1 MAQEFF
7 DYQERDIDKLPDWSK
22 VTGDISDELV
32 KIQRER
38 QDKRDEQDRKTQES
52 LTKLEDIDMGES
64 QTMNELKLKAVE
76 DSKRYLLEQ
85 EKLMK
90 QNKLDPNQRLIALQT
105 QMDDWKAF
113 SNVTN
118 EWDKNYSEYLTRM
131 EDGTSAGMEQAMA
144 EWNEEFGNIANK
156 AVKTNGKNGRLYLTT
171 TDGSGE
177 PLSINALNN
186 RLKDRV
192 NKYDING
199 EVQNQVQKLGQVV
212 KVINKDGILS
222 MDDVRENPVYEEAKE
237 KMIEALLGSDR
248 DTSSILS
255 DYVGG
260 YSFTRDKSMQGKEDE
275 NGNEMILLTA
285 DKNGTYQPEFTKPQ
299 KEKAEEYVEL
309 QLEMQLGSKETPKP
323 PKVSSGRTTPEWK
336 YKAKAREKK
345 IAELFQT
352 AVDLASGDE
361 AARTDAINRVKQY
374 TDITNVVKDGDQWII
389 EFGDKESDVIQ
400 STGDTEMDARS
411 LFKYTVGG
419 SYRDEYGATSPKTAY
434 DLWKGLDRSAGEIAS
449 DFGEY
454 ERIGRKTAYDIKT
467 EDGSTV
473 GDSIIEIFEGDSP
486 DNIKLASLQGVINTM
501 ELPKDIAPT
510 KIIKK
515 LEQLKTLRAVNPI
528 KLIDLFNTEVNE
540 LIENYNNSLDQQ
552 DGGGQ
557 TATEDGGGQTAT
569 EDGGG
574 QTATEDGGGQ
584 TATEDGGGGMGQY

>member
-1 MAQEFF
+1 M
-7 DYQERDIDKLPDWSK
+7 
-22 VTGDISDELV
+22 
-32 KIQRER
+32 KI
-38 QDKRDEQDRKTQES
+38 
-52 LTKLEDIDMGES
+52 L
-64 QTMNELKLKAVE
+64 
-76 DSKRYLLEQ
+76 KRYLLEQ

-309 QLEMQLGSKETPKP
+309 QLEMQLGSRKLRNHQRL
-323 PKVSSGRTTPEWK
+323 VVV
-336 YKAKAREKK
+336 
-345 IAELFQT
+345 ELH
-352 AVDLASGDE
+352 L
-361 AARTDAINRVKQY
+361 N
-374 TDITNVVKDGDQWII
+374 
-389 EFGDKESDVIQ
+389 
-400 STGDTEMDARS
+400 
-411 LFKYTVGG
+411 
-419 SYRDEYGATSPKTAY
+419 
-434 DLWKGLDRSAGEIAS
+434 
-449 DFGEY
+449 
-454 ERIGRKTAYDIKT
+454 
-467 EDGSTV
+467 GST
-473 GDSIIEIFEGDSP
+473 
-486 DNIKLASLQGVINTM
+486 KQ
-501 ELPKDIAPT
+501 
-510 KIIKK
+510 K
-515 LEQLKTLRAVNPI
+515 LERKR
-528 KLIDLFNTEVNE
+528 
-540 LIENYNNSLDQQ
+540 
-552 DGGGQ
+552 
-557 TATEDGGGQTAT
+557 
-569 EDGGG
+569 
-574 QTATEDGGGQ
+574 
-584 TATEDGGGGMGQY
+584 

>member
-22 VTGDISDELV
+22 VTGDISDKLV
-32 KIQRER
+32 RIQKER
-38 QDKRDEQDRKTQES
+38 QAKRDEQDRKTQES
-52 LTKLEDIDMGES
+52 LTALEDIDMGES

-85 EKLMK
+85 DKLMK
-90 QNKLDPNQRLIALQT
+90 QNKLDPTQRLITLQT

-156 AVKTNGKNGRLYLTT
+156 AVKTNNENGRLYLTT

-192 NKYDING
+192 NKYDVNG

-212 KVINKDGILS
+212 KIINKDGILS

-285 DKNGTYQPEFTKPQ
+285 DKNGTYQPEFTPEQ
-299 KEKAEEYVEL
+299 KEKAEKYVDL
-309 QLEMQLGSKETPKP
+309 QLEMQLGFKETPKP
-323 PKVSSGRTTPEWK
+323 EKVKSTRNPNQWEVERSDKKKRIADEFNTAIDVAEGNEQVISRVYRNTNVKSILKQGDIWTIQFDNNQTIDLQSSGNTIEDAKMLFDYTTGPATLNDLGPSASEVAYKEWDRYGDKQVGKLAVDFGSLADYGIESIYDVNMKDGSNIYESISETLNSKSSLPSKVSDLNYIFSQMQLPSGVVRPEVTFKYDNGNVSYSINGEPKVFVKDPSGSDVLE
-336 YKAKAREKK
+336 AVN
-345 IAELFQT
+345 T
-352 AVDLASGDE
+352 AIEESLNASK
-361 AARTDAINRVKQY
+361 TDA
-374 TDITNVVKDGDQWII
+374 
-389 EFGDKESDVIQ
+389 FG
-400 STGDTEMDARS
+400 
-411 LFKYTVGG
+411 
-419 SYRDEYGATSPKTAY
+419 
-434 DLWKGLDRSAGEIAS
+434 
-449 DFGEY
+449 
-454 ERIGRKTAYDIKT
+454 
-467 EDGSTV
+467 
-473 GDSIIEIFEGDSP
+473 
-486 DNIKLASLQGVINTM
+486 
-501 ELPKDIAPT
+501 
-510 KIIKK
+510 
-515 LEQLKTLRAVNPI
+515 NPI
-528 KLIDLFNTEVNE
+528 
-540 LIENYNNSLDQQ
+540 
-552 DGGGQ
+552 
-557 TATEDGGGQTAT
+557 
-569 EDGGG
+569 
-574 QTATEDGGGQ
+574 
-584 TATEDGGGGMGQY
+584 

>member
-22 VTGDISDELV
+22 VTGDISDKLV
-32 KIQRER
+32 RIQKER
-38 QDKRDEQDRKTQES
+38 QAKRDEQDRKTQES
-52 LTKLEDIDMGES
+52 LTALEDIDMGES

-131 EDGTSAGMEQAMA
+131 EDGTSAGMEQSMA

-156 AVKTNGKNGRLYLTT
+156 AVKTNNENGRLYLTT

-192 NKYDING
+192 NKYDVNG

-212 KVINKDGILS
+212 KIINKDGILS
-222 MDDVRENPVYEEAKE
+222 MDDVRKNPAYEEAKE
-237 KMIEALLGSDR
+237 KMIQALLGSDR

-285 DKNGTYQPEFTKPQ
+285 DKNGTYQPEFTPDQ
-299 KEKAEEYVEL
+299 KEKAEKYVDL
-309 QLEMQLGSKETPKP
+309 QLEMQLGFKETPKA
-323 PKVSSGRTTPEWK
+323 PEVK
-336 YKAKAREKK
+336 QTYRPTADDRQRYDKRKK
-345 IAELFQT
+345 EAELFQT
-352 AVDLASGDE
+352 AIDLVGDDVQ
-361 AARTDAINRVKQY
+361 ARQTAINNVIGY
-374 TDITNVVKDGDQWII
+374 TDVTNIVKDGNSWII
-389 EFGDKESDVIQ
+389 EMGDKDPEVVQ
-400 STGDTEMDARS
+400 STGDPEMDAMSIFR
-411 LFKYTVGG
+411 YTVGE
-419 SYRDEYGATSPKTAY
+419 SFKQQYGATSPKTAY
-434 DLWKGLDRSAGEIAS
+434 DVWKGLGRTDSGLAS
-449 DFGEY
+449 EFGEK
-454 ERIGRKTAYDIKT
+454 ERIGRRTAYDIET
-467 EDGSTV
+467 SDGSTV
-473 GDSIIEIFEGDSP
+473 GKSIIEIFEGDSP
-486 DNIKLASLQGVINTM
+486 DSVKLAMFRDVINTM
-501 ELPKDIAPT
+501 KLPKGMPVPEETIT
-510 KIIKK
+510 E
-515 LEQLKTLRAVNPI
+515 LEKLKTFRAVNPI
-528 KLIDLFNTEVNE
+528 DLINKFNEEINK
-540 LIENYNNSLDQQ
+540 LIENYNNSLDQEG
-552 DGGGQ
+552 GGGQ
-557 TATEDGGGQTAT
+557 QSNSENKTGGTSR
-569 EDGGG
+569 
-574 QTATEDGGGQ
+574 
-584 TATEDGGGGMGQY
+584 

>member
-22 VTGDISDELV
+22 VTGDISDKLV
-32 KIQRER
+32 RIQKER
-38 QDKRDEQDRKTQES
+38 QAKRDEQDRKTQES
-52 LTKLEDIDMGES
+52 LTALEDIDMGES

-85 EKLMK
+85 DKLMK
-90 QNKLDPNQRLIALQT
+90 QNKLDPTQRLITLQT

-156 AVKTNGKNGRLYLTT
+156 AVKTNNENGRLYLTT

-222 MDDVRENPVYEEAKE
+222 MDDVRKNPASEEAKK
-237 KMIEALLGSDR
+237 KMVEALLGSDR
-248 DTSSILS
+248 DTSSIVS

-285 DKNGTYQPEFTKPQ
+285 DKNGTYQPEFTPDQ
-299 KEKAEEYVEL
+299 KDKAEKYVEL
-309 QLEMQLGSKETPKP
+309 QLEMQLGSKETPKA
-323 PKVSSGRTTPEWK
+323 PEVK
-336 YKAKAREKK
+336 QTYRPTADDRQRYDKRKK
-345 IAELFQT
+345 EAELFQT
-352 AVDLASGDE
+352 AIDLVGDDVQ
-361 AARTDAINRVKQY
+361 ARQTAINNVIGY
-374 TDITNVVKDGDQWII
+374 TDVTNIVKDGNSWII
-389 EFGDKESDVIQ
+389 EFGDKDPEVVQ
-400 STGDTEMDARS
+400 STGDPEMDAMS
-411 LFKYTVGG
+411 LFRYTVGE
-419 SYRDEYGATSPKTAY
+419 SFKQQYGATSPKTAR
-434 DLWKGLDRSAGEIAS
+434 DVWKGLGRTDSGLAS
-449 DFGEY
+449 EFGEK
-454 ERIGRKTAYDIKT
+454 ERIGRRTAYDIET
-467 EDGSTV
+467 SDGSTV
-473 GDSIIEIFEGDSP
+473 GKSIIEIFEGDSP
-486 DNIKLASLQGVINTM
+486 DSVKLAMFRDVINTM
-501 ELPKDIAPT
+501 KLPKGMPVPEDTIT
-510 KIIKK
+510 E
-515 LEQLKTLRAVNPI
+515 LEKLKTFRAVNPEVFKI
-528 KLIDLFNTEVNE
+528 HKLILK
-540 LIENYNNSLDQQ
+540 II
-552 DGGGQ
+552 
-557 TATEDGGGQTAT
+557 
-569 EDGGG
+569 
-574 QTATEDGGGQ
+574 
-584 TATEDGGGGMGQY
+584 

>member
-1 MAQEFF
+1 MFTVTIHSTLTVNIKIWHKNFF

-22 VTGDISDELV
+22 VTGDISDKLV
-32 KIQRER
+32 RRQKER
-38 QDKRDEQDRKTQES
+38 QAKRDEQDRKTQES
-52 LTKLEDIDMGES
+52 LTALEDIDMGES

-131 EDGTSAGMEQAMA
+131 EEDASAGMEQAMA

-192 NKYDING
+192 NKYDVNG

-212 KVINKDGILS
+212 KIINKDGILS

-285 DKNGTYQPEFTKPQ
+285 DKNGTYQPEFTKTQ
-299 KEKAEEYVEL
+299 KDKAEEYVDL
-309 QLEMQLGSKETPKP
+309 QLEMQLGFKETPKA
-323 PKVSSGRTTPEWK
+323 PEVK
-336 YKAKAREKK
+336 QTYRPTADDRQRYDKRKK
-345 IAELFQT
+345 EAELFQT
-352 AVDLASGDE
+352 AIDLVGDDVQ
-361 AARTDAINRVKQY
+361 ARQTALNNVIGY
-374 TDITNVVKDGDQWII
+374 TDVTNIVKDGNSWII
-389 EFGDKESDVIQ
+389 EMGDKDPEVVQ
-400 STGDTEMDARS
+400 STGDPEMDAMSIFR
-411 LFKYTVGG
+411 YTVGE
-419 SYRDEYGATSPKTAY
+419 SFKQQYGATSPKTAR
-434 DLWKGLDRSAGEIAS
+434 DVWKGLGRTDSGLAS
-449 DFGEY
+449 KFGEY

-473 GDSIIEIFEGDSP
+473 GNSIIEIFEGDSP
-486 DNIKLASLQGVINTM
+486 DSVKLARLEEVISTM
-501 ELPKDIAPT
+501 DLPKDIEPT
-510 KIIKK
+510 QVITK
-515 LEQLKTLRAVNPI
+515 LKQLKTLRGVDPI
-528 KLIDLFNTEVNE
+528 ELIDKFNTEVNE
-540 LIENYNNSLDQQ
+540 LIENYNNSLDQEG
-552 DGGGQ
+552 GGGQ
-557 TATEDGGGQTAT
+557 QSNSENKTGGTSR
-569 EDGGG
+569 
-574 QTATEDGGGQ
+574 
-584 TATEDGGGGMGQY
+584 

>member
-32 KIQRER
+32 RIQKER
-38 QDKRDEQDRKTQES
+38 QAKRDEQDRKTQES
-52 LTKLEDIDMGES
+52 LTKLEDIEMGES

-85 EKLMK
+85 DKLMK
-90 QNKLDPNQRLIALQT
+90 QNKLDPTQRLITLQT

-144 EWNEEFGNIANK
+144 EWNEEFGNISNK

-192 NKYDING
+192 NKYDVNG

-212 KVINKDGILS
+212 KIINKDGILS
-222 MDDVRENPVYEEAKE
+222 MDNVRENPVYEEAKE

-285 DKNGTYQPEFTKPQ
+285 DKNGTYQPEFTPDQ
-299 KEKAEEYVEL
+299 KKKAEEYVDL
-309 QLEMQLGSKETPKP
+309 QLEMQLGFKETPKA
-323 PKVSSGRTTPEWK
+323 PEVK
-336 YKAKAREKK
+336 QTYRPTADDRQRYDKRKK
-345 IAELFQT
+345 EAELFQT
-352 AVDLASGDE
+352 AIDLVGDDVQ
-361 AARTDAINRVKQY
+361 ARQTAINNVIGY
-374 TDITNVVKDGDQWII
+374 TDVTNIVKDGNSWII
-389 EFGDKESDVIQ
+389 EMGDKDPEVVQ
-400 STGDTEMDARS
+400 STGDPEMDAMSIFR
-411 LFKYTVGG
+411 YTVGE
-419 SYRDEYGATSPKTAY
+419 SFKQQYGATSPKTAY
-434 DLWKGLDRSAGEIAS
+434 DVWKGLGRTDSGLAS
-449 DFGEY
+449 EFGEK
-454 ERIGRKTAYDIKT
+454 ERIGRRTAYDIET
-467 EDGSTV
+467 SDGSTV
-473 GDSIIEIFEGDSP
+473 GKSIIEIFEGDSP
-486 DNIKLASLQGVINTM
+486 DSVKLAMFRDVINTM
-501 ELPKDIAPT
+501 KLPKGMPVPEETIT
-510 KIIKK
+510 E
-515 LEQLKTLRAVNPI
+515 LEKLKTFRAVNPI
-528 KLIDLFNTEVNE
+528 DLINKFNEEINT
-540 LIENYNNSLDQQ
+540 LIENYNNSLAQQ
-552 DGGGQ
+552 GGGGQ
-557 TATEDGGGQTAT
+557 QSDSENKTGGTSR
-569 EDGGG
+569 
-574 QTATEDGGGQ
+574 
-584 TATEDGGGGMGQY
+584 

>member
-32 KIQRER
+32 RIQKER
-38 QDKRDEQDRKTQES
+38 QTKRDEQDRKTQES
-52 LTKLEDIDMGES
+52 LTALEDIDMGES

-90 QNKLDPNQRLIALQT
+90 QNKLDPTQRLIALQT

-131 EDGTSAGMEQAMA
+131 EDGTSAGMEQSMA

-156 AVKTNGKNGRLYLTT
+156 AVKTNNENGRLYLTT

-212 KVINKDGILS
+212 KVINKDGIMS
-222 MDDVRENPVYEEAKE
+222 MDDVRKNPAYEEAKK
-237 KMIEALLGSDR
+237 KMVEALLGSDR

-285 DKNGTYQPEFTKPQ
+285 DKNGTYQPEFTKTQ
-299 KEKAEEYVEL
+299 KDKAKEYVDL
-309 QLEMQLGSKETPKP
+309 QLEMQLGFKETPKP
-323 PKVSSGRTTPEWK
+323 EKVKSTRTPNQWEVE
-336 YKAKAREKK
+336 RRDKK
-345 IAELFQT
+345 KKEAELFQT
-352 AVDLASGDE
+352 AIDLVGDDE
-361 AARTDAINRVKQY
+361 QARQRAINNIIGY
-374 TDITNVVKDGDQWII
+374 TDVTNIVKDGNSWII
-389 EFGDKESDVIQ
+389 EMGDKDPEVVQ
-400 STGDTEMDARS
+400 STGDPEMDAMS
-411 LFKYTVGG
+411 LFRYTVGE
-419 SYRDEYGATSPKTAY
+419 SFKQQYGATSPKTAY
-434 DLWKGLDRSAGEIAS
+434 DEWKELGRLDSGLAS

-486 DNIKLASLQGVINTM
+486 DSVKLARLEEVISTM
-501 ELPKDIAPT
+501 DLPKDIEPT
-510 KIIKK
+510 QVITK
-515 LEQLKTLRAVNPI
+515 LKQLKTLRGVNPI
-528 KLIDLFNTEVNE
+528 ELINKFNEEVNI
-540 LIENYNNSLDQQ
+540 LIENYNNSLGQE
-552 DGGGQ
+552 GGNQ
-557 TATEDGGGQTAT
+557 SSKIPTA
-569 EDGGG
+569 
-574 QTATEDGGGQ
+574 
-584 TATEDGGGGMGQY
+584 GMTNEEKIEYYKNLQAS

>member
-32 KIQRER
+32 RIQKER
-38 QDKRDEQDRKTQES
+38 QAKRDEQDRKTQES

-90 QNKLDPNQRLIALQT
+90 QNKLDPNQRLISLQT

-144 EWNEEFGNIANK
+144 EWNEEFGNISNK

-192 NKYDING
+192 NKYDVNG

-212 KVINKDGILS
+212 KIINKDGILS

-285 DKNGTYQPEFTKPQ
+285 DKNGTYQPEFTPDQ
-299 KEKAEEYVEL
+299 KKKAEEYVDL
-309 QLEMQLGSKETPKP
+309 QLEMQLGFKETPKA
-323 PKVSSGRTTPEWK
+323 PKVSSGVSTPEWK
-336 YKAKAREKK
+336 VRRRDEKEK
-345 IAELFQT
+345 IADEFNTAIDVAEGNEQVISRVYRNTNVKSILKQGDTWKIQFDNNQTIDLQSSGNTIEDAKMLFDYTTGPATLNKLGPSASEIAYKEWERYGDKQ
-352 AVDLASGDE
+352 AGDLAGDFGSLADYGIESIYDVNVNDGSNMYESISETLSSKSSLASKVSDLNYIFSQMQLPSGVMKPEVTFKYINGQVSYTINGEPKGFVEDPSGSDVLE
-361 AARTDAINRVKQY
+361 AVNTAIEESLNASKTDA
-374 TDITNVVKDGDQWII
+374 
-389 EFGDKESDVIQ
+389 FG
-400 STGDTEMDARS
+400 
-411 LFKYTVGG
+411 
-419 SYRDEYGATSPKTAY
+419 
-434 DLWKGLDRSAGEIAS
+434 
-449 DFGEY
+449 
-454 ERIGRKTAYDIKT
+454 
-467 EDGSTV
+467 
-473 GDSIIEIFEGDSP
+473 
-486 DNIKLASLQGVINTM
+486 
-501 ELPKDIAPT
+501 
-510 KIIKK
+510 
-515 LEQLKTLRAVNPI
+515 NPI
-528 KLIDLFNTEVNE
+528 
-540 LIENYNNSLDQQ
+540 
-552 DGGGQ
+552 
-557 TATEDGGGQTAT
+557 
-569 EDGGG
+569 
-574 QTATEDGGGQ
+574 
-584 TATEDGGGGMGQY
+584 

>member
-32 KIQRER
+32 RIQKER
-38 QDKRDEQDRKTQES
+38 QAKRDEQDRKTQES
-52 LTKLEDIDMGES
+52 LTKLEDIEMGES

-85 EKLMK
+85 DKLMK
-90 QNKLDPNQRLIALQT
+90 QNKLDPTQRLIALQT
-105 QMDDWKAF
+105 QMDDWTAF

-156 AVKTNGKNGRLYLTT
+156 AVKTNNENGRLYLTT

-192 NKYDING
+192 NKYDVNG

-212 KVINKDGILS
+212 KVINKDGIMS
-222 MDDVRENPVYEEAKE
+222 MDDVRQNPAFIEAKG
-237 KMIEALLGSDR
+237 KMVEALLGSDR

-285 DKNGTYQPEFTKPQ
+285 DKNGTYQPEFTPEQ
-299 KEKAEEYVEL
+299 KKKAEEYVDL
-309 QLEMQLGSKETPKP
+309 QLEMQLGYKETPKP
-323 PKVSSGRTTPEWK
+323 IIQPSRTRTPYGERKEREMYSNLFNTAIDVAEGNENVLERVYRNTNVKSILKEGDTWKVQFDNNQIEQLQSSGNTIED
-336 YKAKAREKK
+336 AKM
-345 IAELFQT
+345 LF
-352 AVDLASGDE
+352 D
-361 AARTDAINRVKQY
+361 
-374 TDITNVVKDGDQWII
+374 
-389 EFGDKESDVIQ
+389 
-400 STGDTEMDARS
+400 
-411 LFKYTVGG
+411 YTVGSG
-419 SYRDEYGATSPKTAY
+419 MLNQLGPNAAEDAYKLWERYGDKQVGE
-434 DLWKGLDRSAGEIAS
+434 LAG
-449 DFGEY
+449 DFGSLADYGIES
-454 ERIGRKTAYDIKT
+454 IYDVNMN
-467 EDGSTV
+467 DGSNIYE
-473 GDSIIEIFEGDSP
+473 SISETLSSKSSLPSKVSDLNYIFSQMQLPSGVVRPEVTFKY
-486 DNIKLASLQGVINTM
+486 DNGNVSYSING
-501 ELPKDIAPT
+501 EPKVFVEDPSGSDV
-510 KIIKK
+510 
-515 LEQLKTLRAVNPI
+515 LEAVN
-528 KLIDLFNTEVNE
+528 KA
-540 LIENYNNSLDQQ
+540 IENSLGQQ
-552 DGGGQ
+552 GIVGK
-557 TATEDGGGQTAT
+557 
-569 EDGGG
+569 
-574 QTATEDGGGQ
+574 

>member
-22 VTGDISDELV
+22 VTGDISDKLV
-32 KIQRER
+32 RIQKER
-38 QDKRDEQDRKTQES
+38 QAKRDEQDRKTQKA

-90 QNKLDPNQRLIALQT
+90 QNKLDPTQRLIALQT

-131 EDGTSAGMEQAMA
+131 EDGTSAGMEQSMA

-156 AVKTNGKNGRLYLTT
+156 AVKTNNENGRLYLTT

-192 NKYDING
+192 NKYDVNG

-212 KVINKDGILS
+212 KIINKDGIMS
-222 MDDVRENPVYEEAKE
+222 MDDVRKNPAYEEAKE

-275 NGNEMILLTA
+275 NKNEMILLTA
-285 DKNGTYQPEFTKPQ
+285 DKNGTYQPEFTPEQ
-299 KEKAEEYVEL
+299 KKKAKEYVEL
-309 QLEMQLGSKETPKP
+309 QLEMQLGFKETPKAP
-323 PKVSSGRTTPEWK
+323 EVKSTRTPNQWEVERSDK
-336 YKAKAREKK
+336 RKK
-345 IAELFQT
+345 EAELFQT
-352 AVDLASGDE
+352 AIDLVGDDDQ
-361 AARTDAINRVKQY
+361 ARQTAINNVIGY
-374 TDITNVVKDGDQWII
+374 TDVTNIVKDGNSWII
-389 EFGDKESDVIQ
+389 EFGDKDPEVVQ
-400 STGDTEMDARS
+400 STGCLLYTSDAA
-411 LFKYTVGG
+411 
-419 SYRDEYGATSPKTAY
+419 DE
-434 DLWKGLDRSAGEIAS
+434 
-449 DFGEY
+449 
-454 ERIGRKTAYDIKT
+454 
-467 EDGSTV
+467 
-473 GDSIIEIFEGDSP
+473 
-486 DNIKLASLQGVINTM
+486 
-501 ELPKDIAPT
+501 
-510 KIIKK
+510 
-515 LEQLKTLRAVNPI
+515 
-528 KLIDLFNTEVNE
+528 
-540 LIENYNNSLDQQ
+540 
-552 DGGGQ
+552 
-557 TATEDGGGQTAT
+557 
-569 EDGGG
+569 
-574 QTATEDGGGQ
+574 
-584 TATEDGGGGMGQY
+584 

>member
-32 KIQRER
+32 RIQKQR
-38 QDKRDEQDRKTQES
+38 QAKRDEQDRKTQES
-52 LTKLEDIDMGES
+52 LTALEDIDMGES

-131 EDGTSAGMEQAMA
+131 EEDASAGMEQAMA

-156 AVKTNGKNGRLYLTT
+156 AVKTNNENGRLYLTT

-192 NKYDING
+192 NKYDVNG

-222 MDDVRENPVYEEAKE
+222 VDDVRKNPAFVEAKK
-237 KMIEALLGSDR
+237 KMVEALLGSDR

-285 DKNGTYQPEFTKPQ
+285 DKNGTYQPEFTKTQ
-299 KEKAEEYVEL
+299 KDKAEEYVDL
-309 QLEMQLGSKETPKP
+309 QLEMQLGFKETPKA
-323 PKVSSGRTTPEWK
+323 PEVK
-336 YKAKAREKK
+336 QTYRPTADDRQRYDKRKK
-345 IAELFQT
+345 EAELFQT
-352 AVDLASGDE
+352 AIDLVGDDVQ
-361 AARTDAINRVKQY
+361 ARQTAINNVIGY
-374 TDITNVVKDGDQWII
+374 TDVTNIVKDGNSWII
-389 EFGDKESDVIQ
+389 EMGDKDPEVVQ
-400 STGDTEMDARS
+400 STGDPEMDAMSIFR
-411 LFKYTVGG
+411 YTVGE
-419 SYRDEYGATSPKTAY
+419 SFKQQYGATSPKTAY
-434 DLWKGLDRSAGEIAS
+434 DVWKGLGRTDSGLAS
-449 DFGEY
+449 EFGEK
-454 ERIGRKTAYDIKT
+454 ERIGRRTAYDIET
-467 EDGSTV
+467 SDGSTV
-473 GDSIIEIFEGDSP
+473 GKSIIEIFEGDSP
-486 DNIKLASLQGVINTM
+486 DSVKLAMFRDVINTM
-501 ELPKDIAPT
+501 KLPKGMPVPEETIT
-510 KIIKK
+510 E
-515 LEQLKTLRAVNPI
+515 LEKLKTFRAVNPI
-528 KLIDLFNTEVNE
+528 DLINKFNEEINK
-540 LIENYNNSLDQQ
+540 LIENYNNSLAQQ
-552 DGGGQ
+552 GGGGQ
-557 TATEDGGGQTAT
+557 QSDSENKTGGTSR
-569 EDGGG
+569 
-574 QTATEDGGGQ
+574 
-584 TATEDGGGGMGQY
+584 

>member
-32 KIQRER
+32 RIQKER
-38 QDKRDEQDRKTQES
+38 QAKRDEQDRKTQES
-52 LTKLEDIDMGES
+52 LTKLEDIEMGES

-85 EKLMK
+85 DKLMK
-90 QNKLDPNQRLIALQT
+90 QNKLDPTQRLITLQT

-156 AVKTNGKNGRLYLTT
+156 AVKTNNENGRLYLTT

-192 NKYDING
+192 NKYDVNG

-212 KVINKDGILS
+212 KIINKDGILS

-285 DKNGTYQPEFTKPQ
+285 DKNGTYQPEFTKTQ
-299 KEKAEEYVEL
+299 KDKAKEYVDL
-309 QLEMQLGSKETPKP
+309 QLEMQLGFKETPKA
-323 PKVSSGRTTPEWK
+323 PEVK
-336 YKAKAREKK
+336 QTYRPTADDRQRYDKRKK
-345 IAELFQT
+345 EAELFQT
-352 AVDLASGDE
+352 AIDLVGGD
-361 AARTDAINRVKQY
+361 AQARQTAINNVIGY
-374 TDITNVVKDGDQWII
+374 TDVTNIVKDGNSWII
-389 EFGDKESDVIQ
+389 EFGDKDPEVVQ
-400 STGDTEMDARS
+400 STGDPEMDAMS
-411 LFKYTVGG
+411 LFRYTVGE
-419 SYRDEYGATSPKTAY
+419 SFKQQYGATSPKTAR
-434 DLWKGLDRSAGEIAS
+434 DVWKGLGRTDSGLAS
-449 DFGEY
+449 KFGEY

-473 GDSIIEIFEGDSP
+473 GNSIIEIFEGDSP
-486 DNIKLASLQGVINTM
+486 DSVKLARLEEVISTM
-501 ELPKDIAPT
+501 DLPKGIEPT
-510 KIIKK
+510 QVITK
-515 LEQLKTLRAVNPI
+515 LKQLKTLRAVDPI
-528 KLIDLFNTEVNE
+528 ELIDKFNTEVNE
-540 LIENYNNSLDQQ
+540 LIENYNNSLGQQ
-552 DGGGQ
+552 GGGDQ
-557 TATEDGGGQTAT
+557 TATEDAG
-569 EDGGG
+569 D
-574 QTATEDGGGQ
+574 Q

>member
-22 VTGDISDELV
+22 VTGDISDKLV
-32 KIQRER
+32 RIQKER
-38 QDKRDEQDRKTQES
+38 QAKRDEQDRKTQES
-52 LTKLEDIDMGES
+52 LTALEDIDMGES

-131 EDGTSAGMEQAMA
+131 EEDASAGMEQAMA

-156 AVKTNGKNGRLYLTT
+156 AVKTNNENGRLYLTT

-192 NKYDING
+192 NKYDVNG

-212 KVINKDGILS
+212 KVINKDGIMS
-222 MDDVRENPVYEEAKE
+222 MDDVRKNPAYEEAKK
-237 KMIEALLGSDR
+237 KMVEALLGSDR

-285 DKNGTYQPEFTKPQ
+285 DKNGTYQPEFTKTQ
-299 KEKAEEYVEL
+299 KDKAKEYVDL
-309 QLEMQLGSKETPKP
+309 QLEMQLGFKETPKA
-323 PKVSSGRTTPEWK
+323 PEVKSTRNPNQWEVE
-336 YKAKAREKK
+336 RSDKK
-345 IAELFQT
+345 
-352 AVDLASGDE
+352 
-361 AARTDAINRVKQY
+361 
-374 TDITNVVKDGDQWII
+374 
-389 EFGDKESDVIQ
+389 
-400 STGDTEMDARS
+400 
-411 LFKYTVGG
+411 
-419 SYRDEYGATSPKTAY
+419 
-434 DLWKGLDRSAGEIAS
+434 
-449 DFGEY
+449 
-454 ERIGRKTAYDIKT
+454 RKTA
-467 EDGSTV
+467 
-473 GDSIIEIFEGDSP
+473 
-486 DNIKLASLQGVINTM
+486 
-501 ELPKDIAPT
+501 
-510 KIIKK
+510 
-515 LEQLKTLRAVNPI
+515 
-528 KLIDLFNTEVNE
+528 DLFNTAIDVAEGNESVLERVYRNTNVKSILKQGDIWTIQFDNNQTERLKSGGNTIEDAKMLFDYTVGPVKLNE
-540 LIENYNNSLDQQ
+540 LGANAAEDAYKEWERYGDKQVGKLAGDFGSLADYGIESIYDVNMKDGSNIYESISETLSSKSSLASKVSDLNYIFSQMQLPSGVVRPEVTFKYINGNVSYSINGEPKGFVKDPSGSDVLEAVNTAIENSLAQQ
-552 DGGGQ
+552 
-557 TATEDGGGQTAT
+557 
-569 EDGGG
+569 
-574 QTATEDGGGQ
+574 
-584 TATEDGGGGMGQY
+584 GGGMAGF

>member
-22 VTGDISDELV
+22 VTGDISDKLV
-32 KIQRER
+32 RIQKER
-38 QDKRDEQDRKTQES
+38 QAKRDEQDRKTQES
-52 LTKLEDIDMGES
+52 LTKLEDIEMGES

-85 EKLMK
+85 DKLMK
-90 QNKLDPNQRLIALQT
+90 QNKLDPTQRLITLQT

-156 AVKTNGKNGRLYLTT
+156 AVKTNNENGRLYLTT

-192 NKYDING
+192 NKYDVNG

-212 KVINKDGILS
+212 KIINKDGILS

-285 DKNGTYQPEFTKPQ
+285 DKNGTYQPEFTPEQ
-299 KEKAEEYVEL
+299 KEKAEKYVDL
-309 QLEMQLGSKETPKP
+309 QLEMQLGFKETPKP
-323 PKVSSGRTTPEWK
+323 EKVKSTRNPNQWEVERSDKKKRIADEFNTAIDVAEGNEQVISRVYRNTNVKSILKQGDIWTIQFDNNQTIDLQSSGNTIEDAKMLFDYTTGPATLNDLGPSASEVAYKEWDRYGDKQVGKLAVDFGSLADYGIESIYDVNMKDGSNIYESISETLNSKSSLPSKVSDLNYIFSQMQLPSGVVRPEVTFKYDNGNVSYSINGEPKVFVKDPSGSDVLE
-336 YKAKAREKK
+336 AVN
-345 IAELFQT
+345 T
-352 AVDLASGDE
+352 AIEESLNASK
-361 AARTDAINRVKQY
+361 TDA
-374 TDITNVVKDGDQWII
+374 
-389 EFGDKESDVIQ
+389 FG
-400 STGDTEMDARS
+400 
-411 LFKYTVGG
+411 
-419 SYRDEYGATSPKTAY
+419 
-434 DLWKGLDRSAGEIAS
+434 
-449 DFGEY
+449 
-454 ERIGRKTAYDIKT
+454 
-467 EDGSTV
+467 
-473 GDSIIEIFEGDSP
+473 
-486 DNIKLASLQGVINTM
+486 
-501 ELPKDIAPT
+501 
-510 KIIKK
+510 
-515 LEQLKTLRAVNPI
+515 NPI
-528 KLIDLFNTEVNE
+528 
-540 LIENYNNSLDQQ
+540 
-552 DGGGQ
+552 
-557 TATEDGGGQTAT
+557 
-569 EDGGG
+569 
-574 QTATEDGGGQ
+574 
-584 TATEDGGGGMGQY
+584 

>member
-22 VTGDISDELV
+22 VTGDISDKLV
-32 KIQRER
+32 RIQKER
-38 QDKRDEQDRKTQES
+38 QAKRDEQDRKTQES
-52 LTKLEDIDMGES
+52 LTKLEDIEMGES

-85 EKLMK
+85 DKLMK
-90 QNKLDPNQRLIALQT
+90 QNKLDPTQRLITLQT

-156 AVKTNGKNGRLYLTT
+156 AVKTNNENGRLYLTT

-192 NKYDING
+192 NKYDVNG

-212 KVINKDGILS
+212 KIINKDGILS

-285 DKNGTYQPEFTKPQ
+285 DKNGTYQPEFTPEQ
-299 KEKAEEYVEL
+299 KEKAEKYVDL
-309 QLEMQLGSKETPKP
+309 QLEMQLGFKETPKP
-323 PKVSSGRTTPEWK
+323 EKVKSTRNPNQWEVERSD
-336 YKAKAREKK
+336 KK
-345 IAELFQT
+345 
-352 AVDLASGDE
+352 
-361 AARTDAINRVKQY
+361 
-374 TDITNVVKDGDQWII
+374 
-389 EFGDKESDVIQ
+389 
-400 STGDTEMDARS
+400 
-411 LFKYTVGG
+411 
-419 SYRDEYGATSPKTAY
+419 
-434 DLWKGLDRSAGEIAS
+434 
-449 DFGEY
+449 
-454 ERIGRKTAYDIKT
+454 RKTA
-467 EDGSTV
+467 
-473 GDSIIEIFEGDSP
+473 
-486 DNIKLASLQGVINTM
+486 
-501 ELPKDIAPT
+501 
-510 KIIKK
+510 
-515 LEQLKTLRAVNPI
+515 
-528 KLIDLFNTEVNE
+528 DLFNTAIDVAEGNESVLERVYRNTNVKSILKQGDIWTIQFDNNQTERLKSGGNTIEDAKMLFDYTVGPVKLNDLGANAAEDAYKEWERYGDKQVGELAGDFGSLADYGIESIYDVNMNDGSNIYESISETLNSKSNLPAKVSDLNYIFSQMQLPSGVDKPEVTFKYDNGRVSYAINGKPKGIVQDPSGSDVLE
-540 LIENYNNSLDQQ
+540 KVNTAIEKSLNLAENPVMTIPAQQ
-552 DGGGQ
+552 
-557 TATEDGGGQTAT
+557 
-569 EDGGG
+569 
-574 QTATEDGGGQ
+574 
-584 TATEDGGGGMGQY
+584 GGGMAGF